1 MSTSGDQRYRF
12 GPLERTGLIGSL
24 RPTQVIIIAVSLT
37 AGVILMR
44 TLSSGAGVVSALALA
59 LLAAGLCF
67 WPINGRSVEEWLP
80 IVTKHAW
87 RHVRGRHIQL
97 SPAPQAGARLAPD
110 GRPEPVAALPE
121 GARDLE
127 LLAAPFN
134 GNTVGVIKD
143 GRAHTVHG
151 SARGQGDVVRA
162 PRPSRTGEQTGGLGQ
177 RPRRLSPERALPS
190 AGSSGSSARFQP
202 MATRS
207 AATSARSGNATPSR
221 SIRSRCSP
229 ISTSRAL
236 RPP

>member
-1 MSTSGDQRYRF
+1 MEVRHEHERDQRYRF
-12 GPLERTGLIGSL
+12 GPFERTGLIGSL

-87 RHVRGRHIQL
+87 RHVRGRHVQL

-143 GRAHTVHG
+143 RRAHTYTAVL
-151 SARGQGDVVRA
+151 ARRY
-162 PRPSRTGEQTGGLGQ
+162 
-177 RPRRLSPERALPS
+177 LP
-190 AGSSGSSARFQP
+190 
-202 MATRS
+202 T
-207 AATSARSGNATPSR
+207 
-221 SIRSRCSP
+221 SIR
-229 ISTSRAL
+229 
-236 RPP
+236 